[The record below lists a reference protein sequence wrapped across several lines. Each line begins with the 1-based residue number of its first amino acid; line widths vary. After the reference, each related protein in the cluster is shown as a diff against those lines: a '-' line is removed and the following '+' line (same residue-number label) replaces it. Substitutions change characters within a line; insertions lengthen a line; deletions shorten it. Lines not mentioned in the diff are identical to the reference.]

1 MGASAQATDDSHS
14 HAVAAAALRALAPA
28 WVASGRSMGDLVGA
42 IVGQLPSVS
51 AHRRSALVE
60 ALVGAVG
67 VEEGLPA
74 VAGALIAR
82 DVGAGAEGDE
92 EWGVELA
99 REAMDDADG
108 EWDDERVGL
117 MMVMAWLWML

>member
-67 VEEGLPA
+67 VEEGRSHWGIPGRA
-74 VAGALIAR
+74 ADQSR
-82 DVGAGAEGDE
+82 DG
-92 EWGVELA
+92 
-99 REAMDDADG
+99 
-108 EWDDERVGL
+108 
-117 MMVMAWLWML
+117 WLEQRGTKLFNLLSRRKLLSYENCRSCCTCATTEP